1 MAQFC
6 GQPVKNVLK
15 DMERDFWMNAQ
26 EGVRYGIID
35 QIGDPMY
42 ESHDLSMNFM
52 DDLQGSHGGFIFKTQ
67 DTVMDLSGNT
77 EEGQS

>member
-1 MAQFC
+1 MPRKGCDTELF
-6 GQPVKNVLK
+6 
-15 DMERDFWMNAQ
+15 
-26 EGVRYGIID
+26 D

-42 ESHDLSMNFM
+42 ESHDLPMNFM

-77 EEGQS
+77 EGGQS